1 MKKISIAVVAL
12 ALVASTITAAPA
24 NAAAV
29 AAKSATAGAECAVKN
44 SVAKGRGVVSPVD
57 NKATDLICR
66 VATIGSYKGMLVWS
80 YATDPVLENLD
91 TLITAGTGGGF
102 DTTGRKLG
110 AALKAEG
117 LITGEPTYRNIT
129 GASQTTGLT
138 SFLTNDSGKA
148 GKAIIV
154 GWATV
159 GGVHTAKAAVKT
171 SDAVPAAR
179 IMGEYQVVVV
189 KKDSKYK
196 KLADLV
202 ADLKKNKKKLAIAGG
217 SLGTIDHLTTADIF
231 KKIGLKTTDMN
242 YVPYSGGGQTA
253 TAVLSDAKIAAG
265 IAGYGEF
272 ASHVEAGTMRILGIT
287 SEARIPAINAKTLVE
302 QGVKVTS
309 VNWRGISLPK
319 DTAAE
324 GRLKVMQ
331 ALDTVFGSLTWKK
344 TMLEQSWI
352 PSYQFG
358 TAFGSFIKNQEKS
371 IPAALTSFGL

>member
-1 MKKISIAVVAL
+1 VKKITIAAAAL

-24 NAAAV
+24 ANAAAV
-29 AAKSATAGAECAVKN
+29 SAASATTGAECAVKN
-44 SVAKGRGVVSPVD
+44 QVAKGRGVG
-57 NKATDLICR
+57 ADLVCR
-66 VATIGSYKGMLVWS
+66 AATIGSYKGTLVWS
-80 YATDPVLENLD
+80 YSTDPVLENLD
-91 TLITAGTGGGF
+91 ILITAGTGGGF

-117 LITGEPTYRNIT
+117 LIAGEPTYRNIT

-138 SFLTNDSGKA
+138 SFVNNDAGQA
-148 GKAIIV
+148 GKALIV

-171 SDAVPAAR
+171 SDNVAAAR

-196 KLADLV
+196 TMKDLV
-202 ADLKKNKKKLAIAGG
+202 TDLKKKKKLLAIAGG

-253 TAVLSDAKIAAG
+253 TAVLSDAKISAG

-272 ASHVEAGTMRILGIT
+272 ASFVEAGTMRILGI
-287 SEARIPAINAKTLVE
+287 SSDKRIAAIPAKTLTE

-309 VNWRGISLPK
+309 VNWRGIVLPK
-319 DTAAE
+319 GTADA
-324 GRLKVMQ
+324 GRTKVMQ
-331 ALDTVFGSLTWKK
+331 ALDTVYGSLTWKK
-344 TMLEQSWI
+344 TMLENSWI

-358 TAFGSFIKNQEKS
+358 PAFGNFIKNQEKL
-371 IPAALTSFGL
+371 IPAALASFGL

>member
-1 MKKISIAVVAL
+1 MKKISIAAVAL
-12 ALVASTITAAPA
+12 ALVASTISAVPA
-24 NAAAV
+24 NAVAVSAAN
-29 AAKSATAGAECAVKN
+29 ASTGAECAVKN
-44 SVAKGRGVVSPVD
+44 AVAKGKGVSGT
-57 NKATDLICR
+57 NLICR
-66 VATIGSYKGMLVWS
+66 VATIGGYKGMLVWS
-80 YATDPVLENLD
+80 YATDPILENLD
-91 TLITAGTGGGF
+91 ILMTAGTGGGF

-117 LITGEPTYRNIT
+117 LIAGEPTFRNIA

-138 SFLTNDSGKA
+138 SFINNDAGQA

-159 GGVHTAKAAVKT
+159 GGVHTAKSTIKT
-171 SDAVPAAR
+171 SDAVAAAR

-189 KKDSKYK
+189 KKASKYK
-196 KLADLV
+196 TLADLV
-202 ADLKKNKKKLAIAGG
+202 ADLKVKKKKLAIAGG

-231 KKIGLKTTDMN
+231 KNIGLKTKDMN

-287 SEARIPAINAKTLVE
+287 SPQRIPGIAAKTLTE

-319 DTAAE
+319 STSEA

-331 ALDTVFGSLTWKK
+331 ALDTVFASLTWKK
-344 TMLEQSWI
+344 TMLENSWI

-358 TAFGSFIKNQEKS
+358 NTFGTFIKGQEKS
-371 IPAALTSFGL
+371 IPAALKGFGL

>member
-1 MKKISIAVVAL
+1 
-12 ALVASTITAAPA
+12 
-24 NAAAV
+24 
-29 AAKSATAGAECAVKN
+29 
-44 SVAKGRGVVSPVD
+44 
-57 NKATDLICR
+57 
-66 VATIGSYKGMLVWS
+66 LVWS
-80 YATDPVLENLD
+80 YATDPILENLD
-91 TLITAGTGGGF
+91 ILITAGTGGGF

-117 LITGEPTYRNIT
+117 LIAGEPTYRNIT

-138 SFLTNDSGKA
+138 SFVNNDAGQA
-148 GKAIIV
+148 GKALIV

-159 GGVHTAKAAVKT
+159 GGVHTAKATVKT
-171 SDAVPAAR
+171 SDNVAAAR

-196 KLADLV
+196 TLKNLV
-202 ADLKKNKKKLAIAGG
+202 DDLKKQKKKLAIAGG

-272 ASHVEAGTMRILGIT
+272 ASFVEAGTMRILGI
-287 SEARIPAINAKTLVE
+287 SSDKRIAAIPAKTLTE

-309 VNWRGISLPK
+309 VNWRGIVLPK
-319 DTAAE
+319 GTAEA

-331 ALDTVFGSLTWKK
+331 ALDTVYGSLTWKK
-344 TMLEQSWI
+344 TMLENSWI

-358 TAFGSFIKNQEKS
+358 PAFGNFIKNQERT
-371 IPAALTSFGL
+371 IPAALKSFGL

>member
-1 MKKISIAVVAL
+1 MKKITIAAAAL

-24 NAAAV
+24 ANAAAV
-29 AAKSATAGAECAVKN
+29 SAASATTGAECAVKN
-44 SVAKGRGVVSPVD
+44 QVAKGRGVG
-57 NKATDLICR
+57 ADLVCR
-66 VATIGSYKGMLVWS
+66 AATIGSYKGTLVWS

-91 TLITAGTGGGF
+91 ILITAGTGGGF

-117 LITGEPTYRNIT
+117 LIAGEPTYRNIT

-138 SFLTNDSGKA
+138 SFVNNDAGQA
-148 GKAIIV
+148 GKALIV

-171 SDAVPAAR
+171 SDNVAAAR

-196 KLADLV
+196 TLKNLV
-202 ADLKKNKKKLAIAGG
+202 DDLKKQKKKLAIAGG

-253 TAVLSDAKIAAG
+253 TAVLSDAKISAG

-272 ASHVEAGTMRILGIT
+272 ASFVEAGTMRILGI
-287 SEARIPAINAKTLVE
+287 SSDKRIAAIPAKTLTE

-309 VNWRGISLPK
+309 VNWRGIVLPK
-319 DTAAE
+319 GTADA
-324 GRLKVMQ
+324 GRTKVMQ
-331 ALDTVFGSLTWKK
+331 ALDTVYGSLTWKK
-344 TMLEQSWI
+344 TMLENSWI

-358 TAFGSFIKNQEKS
+358 PAFGNFIKNQEKS
-371 IPAALTSFGL
+371 IPAALKSFGL

>member
-12 ALVASTITAAPA
+12 ALVASTISAAPA

-57 NKATDLICR
+57 KKATDLICR
-66 VATIGSYKGMLVWS
+66 VATIGGYKGMLVWS

-117 LITGEPTYRNIT
+117 LIAGEPTYRNIT

-159 GGVHTAKAAVKT
+159 GGVHTAKATVKT

-189 KKDSKYK
+189 KKGSKYK

-202 ADLKKNKKKLAIAGG
+202 KDLKKNKKKLAIAGG

-287 SEARIPAINAKTLVE
+287 SESRIPAINAKTLIE

-352 PSYQFG
+352 PSYKFG
-358 TAFGSFIKNQEKS
+358 TSFGAFIKNQEKV
-371 IPAALTSFGL
+371 IPAALKSFGL

>member
-1 MKKISIAVVAL
+1 MKKITIAAAAL

-24 NAAAV
+24 ANAAAV
-29 AAKSATAGAECAVKN
+29 PASRATTGAECAVKN
-44 SVAKGRGVVSPVD
+44 QVAKGKGVG
-57 NKATDLICR
+57 ADLVCR
-66 VATIGSYKGMLVWS
+66 AATIGSYKGTLVWS

-91 TLITAGTGGGF
+91 ILITAGTGGGF

-138 SFLTNDSGKA
+138 SFVNNDAGQA
-148 GKAIIV
+148 GKALIV

-171 SDAVPAAR
+171 SDNVAAAR

-196 KLADLV
+196 TLKNLV
-202 ADLKKNKKKLAIAGG
+202 DDLKKQKKKLAIAGG

-253 TAVLSDAKIAAG
+253 TAVLSDAKISAG

-272 ASHVEAGTMRILGIT
+272 ASFVEAGTMRILGI
-287 SEARIPAINAKTLVE
+287 SSDKRIAAIPAKTLTE

-309 VNWRGISLPK
+309 VNWRGIVLPK
-319 DTAAE
+319 GTADA
-324 GRLKVMQ
+324 GRTKVMQ
-331 ALDTVFGSLTWKK
+331 ALDTVYGSLTWKK
-344 TMLEQSWI
+344 TMLENSWI

-358 TAFGSFIKNQEKS
+358 PAFGNFIKNQERS
-371 IPAALTSFGL
+371 IPAALKSFGL

>member
-1 MKKISIAVVAL
+1 MKKITIAAAAFAL
-12 ALVASTITAAPA
+12 MASTITVAPAA
-24 NAAAV
+24 NAATVPA
-29 AAKSATAGAECAVKN
+29 SRATAGAECAVKN
-44 SVAKGRGVVSPVD
+44 QVAKARGVSR
-57 NKATDLICR
+57 TDLVCR
-66 VATIGSYKGMLVWS
+66 AATIGSYKGTLVWS
-80 YATDPVLENLD
+80 YATDPILENLD
-91 TLITAGTGGGF
+91 ILITAGTGGGF

-117 LITGEPTYRNIT
+117 LIAGEPTYRNIT

-138 SFLTNDSGKA
+138 SFVNNDAGQA
-148 GKAIIV
+148 GKALIV

-159 GGVHTAKAAVKT
+159 GGVHTAKATVKT
-171 SDAVPAAR
+171 SDNVAAAR

-196 KLADLV
+196 TLKNLV
-202 ADLKKNKKKLAIAGG
+202 DDLKKKKKQLAIAGG

-272 ASHVEAGTMRILGIT
+272 ASFVEAGTMRILGI
-287 SEARIPAINAKTLVE
+287 SSDKRIAAIPAKTLTE

-309 VNWRGISLPK
+309 VNWRGIVLPK
-319 DTAAE
+319 GTAEA

-331 ALDTVFGSLTWKK
+331 ALDTVYGSLTWKK
-344 TMLEQSWI
+344 TMLENSWI
-352 PSYQFG
+352 PSYMFG
-358 TAFGSFIKNQEKS
+358 PAFGNFIKQQERS

>member
-1 MKKISIAVVAL
+1 VKKISIAAVAL
-12 ALVASTITAAPA
+12 ALVASTITATPA

-29 AAKSATAGAECAVKN
+29 SAANATAGAECAVKN
-44 SVAKGRGVVSPVD
+44 TVAKGKGVVDPTT
-57 NKATDLICR
+57 NKATDLTCR
-66 VATIGSYKGMLVWS
+66 VATIGSYKGTLVWS
-80 YATDPVLENLD
+80 YATDPVLED
-91 TLITAGTGGGF
+91 FDILITAGTGGGF

-110 AALKAEG
+110 AAMKAEG

-138 SFLTNDSGKA
+138 SFINNDAGKA
-148 GKAIIV
+148 GKALII

-159 GGVHTAKAAVKT
+159 GGVHTAKATVKT
-171 SDAVPAAR
+171 SDTVPAAR

-189 KKDSKYK
+189 KKSSKYK
-196 KLADLV
+196 TLADLV
-202 ADLKKNKKKLAIAGG
+202 KDLKAQKKKLAIAGG
-217 SLGTIDHLTTADIF
+217 SLGTIDHLTTADLF

-272 ASHVEAGTMRILGIT
+272 ASHVDAGTMRILGIT
-287 SEARIPAINAKTLVE
+287 SEKRIPAIAAKTLVE
-302 QGVKVTS
+302 QGVNVTS
-309 VNWRGISLPK
+309 VNWRGIALPVG
-319 DTAAE
+319 TSQA

-331 ALDTVFGSLTWKK
+331 ALDTVYGSITWKK
-344 TMLEQSWI
+344 TMLENSWI

-358 TAFGSFIKNQEKS
+358 ATFGNFIKGQERT

>member
-1 MKKISIAVVAL
+1 MKKITIAAAAFAL
-12 ALVASTITAAPA
+12 MASTITVAPAA

-29 AAKSATAGAECAVKN
+29 SAANATTGAECAVKN
-44 SVAKGRGVVSPVD
+44 QVAKARGV
-57 NKATDLICR
+57 NRTDLVCR
-66 VATIGSYKGMLVWS
+66 AATIGSYKGTLVWS
-80 YATDPVLENLD
+80 YATDPILENLD
-91 TLITAGTGGGF
+91 ILITAGTGGGF

-117 LITGEPTYRNIT
+117 LIAGEPTYRNIT

-138 SFLTNDSGKA
+138 SFVNNDAGQA
-148 GKAIIV
+148 GKALIV

-159 GGVHTAKAAVKT
+159 GGVHTAKSVAKT
-171 SDAVPAAR
+171 SDNVAAAR

-196 KLADLV
+196 TLKNLV
-202 ADLKKNKKKLAIAGG
+202 DDLKKQKKKLAIAGG

-253 TAVLSDAKIAAG
+253 TAVLSDAKISAG

-272 ASHVEAGTMRILGIT
+272 ASFVEAGTMRILGI
-287 SEARIPAINAKTLVE
+287 SSDKRIAAIPAKTLTE

-309 VNWRGISLPK
+309 VNWRGIVLPK
-319 DTAAE
+319 GTAEA

-331 ALDTVFGSLTWKK
+331 ALDTVYGSLTWKK
-344 TMLEQSWI
+344 TMLENSWI

-358 TAFGSFIKNQEKS
+358 PAFGNFIKNQERT
-371 IPAALTSFGL
+371 IPAALKSFGL

>member
-1 MKKISIAVVAL
+1 VKKITIAAAAL

-24 NAAAV
+24 ANAAAV
-29 AAKSATAGAECAVKN
+29 SAASATTGAECAVKN
-44 SVAKGRGVVSPVD
+44 QVAKGRGVG
-57 NKATDLICR
+57 ADLVCR
-66 VATIGSYKGMLVWS
+66 AATIGSYKGTLVWS

-91 TLITAGTGGGF
+91 ILITAGTGGGF

-117 LITGEPTYRNIT
+117 LIAGEPTYRNIT

-138 SFLTNDSGKA
+138 SFVNNDAGQA
-148 GKAIIV
+148 GKALIV

-159 GGVHTAKAAVKT
+159 GGVHTAKAVVKT
-171 SDAVPAAR
+171 SDNVAAAR

-196 KLADLV
+196 TLKNLV
-202 ADLKKNKKKLAIAGG
+202 DDLKKQKKKLAIAGG

-253 TAVLSDAKIAAG
+253 TAVLSDAKISAG

-272 ASHVEAGTMRILGIT
+272 ASFVEAGTMRILGI
-287 SEARIPAINAKTLVE
+287 SSDKRIAAIPAKTLTE

-309 VNWRGISLPK
+309 VNWRGIVLPK
-319 DTAAE
+319 GTADA
-324 GRLKVMQ
+324 GRTKVMQ
-331 ALDTVFGSLTWKK
+331 ALDTVYGSLTWKK
-344 TMLEQSWI
+344 TMLENSWI

-358 TAFGSFIKNQEKS
+358 PAFGNFIKNQEKS
-371 IPAALTSFGL
+371 IPAALKSFGL

>member
-1 MKKISIAVVAL
+1 MKKITIAAAAL
-12 ALVASTITAAPA
+12 ALVASTITAVPAA

-29 AAKSATAGAECAVKN
+29 SAANATTGAECAVKN
-44 SVAKGRGVVSPVD
+44 QVAKGKGVG
-57 NKATDLICR
+57 ADLVCR
-66 VATIGSYKGMLVWS
+66 AATIGSYKGTLVWS

-91 TLITAGTGGGF
+91 ILITAGTGGGF

-110 AALKAEG
+110 AAMKAEG

-138 SFLTNDSGKA
+138 SFVNNDAGQA
-148 GKAIIV
+148 GKALIV

-159 GGVHTAKAAVKT
+159 GGVHTAKSVAKT
-171 SDAVPAAR
+171 SDNVAAAR

-196 KLADLV
+196 TLKNLV
-202 ADLKKNKKKLAIAGG
+202 DDLKKQKKKLAIAGG

-253 TAVLSDAKIAAG
+253 TAVLSDAKISAG

-272 ASHVEAGTMRILGIT
+272 ASFVEAGTMRILGI
-287 SEARIPAINAKTLVE
+287 SSDKRIAAIPAKTLTE

-309 VNWRGISLPK
+309 VNWRGIVLPK
-319 DTAAE
+319 GTADA
-324 GRLKVMQ
+324 GRTKVMQ
-331 ALDTVFGSLTWKK
+331 ALDTVYGSLTWKK
-344 TMLEQSWI
+344 TMLENSWI

-358 TAFGSFIKNQEKS
+358 PAFGNFIKNQERS
-371 IPAALTSFGL
+371 IPAALKSFGL